1 MIKNFLENK
10 KAMLFDLDG
19 TLVDSMW
26 MWEAIDIE
34 FLGAYGYECPDDI
47 QRAIEGMSFS
57 ETAVYFKER
66 FDLPLSLDE
75 IKAVWTRMSID
86 KYRYE
91 VPLKPGVPE
100 FLKYCRE
107 NGIRTGIG
115 TSNGS
120 EIVDAVLT
128 SLKVKEY
135 FDAVV
140 TACEVAH
147 GKPEPDI
154 YLEVAKRL
162 GVQPENCLVF
172 EDIPAGI
179 MAGKAAG
186 MPVIAM
192 EDDFSADLM
201 DEKRELADAV
211 ISDYRELL

>member
-1 MIKNFLENK
+1 MIKNFMENK

-26 MWEAIDIE
+26 MWKAIDIE
-34 FLGAYGYECPDDI
+34 FLGEYGYECPDDV

-75 IKAVWTRMSID
+75 IKAVWVKMSID
-86 KYRYE
+86 KYRHE
-91 VPLKPGVPE
+91 VPLKPGVLE

-107 NGIRTGIG
+107 KGIRTGIG

-128 SLKVKEY
+128 SLNVKEY
-135 FDAVV
+135 FDVVV

-154 YLEVAKRL
+154 Y
-162 GVQPENCLVF
+162 LVF

-201 DEKRELADAV
+201 DEKRKLADAV

>member
-1 MIKNFLENK
+1 
-10 KAMLFDLDG
+10 
-19 TLVDSMW
+19 
-26 MWEAIDIE
+26 
-34 FLGAYGYECPDDI
+34 
-47 QRAIEGMSFS
+47 MSFS

-66 FDLPLSLDE
+66 FKLPLSLDE
-75 IKAVWTRMSID
+75 IKAIWVQMSID

-128 SLKVKEY
+128 SLNVKEY
-135 FDAVV
+135 FDVVV

-162 GVQPENCLVF
+162 GVKPEECLVF

-186 MPVIAM
+186 MPVIAV
-192 EDDFSADLM
+192 EDDFSKDLM
-201 DEKRELADAV
+201 DEKRALADAV
-211 ISDYRELL
+211 IADYR

>member
-1 MIKNFLENK
+1 
-10 KAMLFDLDG
+10 
-19 TLVDSMW
+19 
-26 MWEAIDIE
+26 
-34 FLGAYGYECPDDI
+34 
-47 QRAIEGMSFS
+47 MSFS

-66 FDLPLSLDE
+66 FKLPLSLDE
-75 IKAVWTRMSID
+75 IKAIWVQMSIE

-128 SLKVKEY
+128 SLNVKEY
-135 FDAVV
+135 FDVVV

-154 YLEVAKRL
+154 YQEVAKRL
-162 GVQPENCLVF
+162 GVKPEECLVF

-186 MPVIAM
+186 MPVIAV
-192 EDDFSADLM
+192 EDDFSKDLM
-201 DEKRELADAV
+201 DEKRALADAV
-211 ISDYRELL
+211 IADYRELL

>member
-34 FLGAYGYECPDDI
+34 FLGDYGYECPDDI

-86 KYRYE
+86 KYRHE
-91 VPLKPGVPE
+91 VPLKPGVLE
-100 FLKYCRE
+100 FLKYCKE

-135 FDAVV
+135 CDVV
-140 TACEVAH
+140 H

-186 MPVIAM
+186 MPVIAV